1 MIGTSLK
8 VGGSVVE
15 FIKQLD
21 DSVPLVL
28 INKETIEI
36 PKGLPIEG
44 FDLEIIGDCDDIIL
58 SICQAINYTFV
69 GDEKTRD
76 REEVARTFY
85 KIDDRK
91 YSVKIENNLQTKD
104 NLYFNL
110 PESNSTNTNNNNK
123 RKRK

>member
-21 DSVPLVL
+21 FSVPLVL

-44 FDLEIIGDCDDIIL
+44 FDLEIIGDCDDIVQA
-58 SICQAINYTFV
+58 ICQAINYTFV
-69 GDEKTRD
+69 GDENTRD
-76 REEVARTFY
+76 REEVSRAFY
-85 KIDDRK
+85 NIDDRK
-91 YSVKIENNLQTKD
+91 YSVKTENNLLTKD
-104 NLYFNL
+104 KLYLNL
-110 PESNSTNTNNNNK
+110 PESNSTNTNNNK